1 MARAN
6 VKQRF
11 GLAVKNLR
19 TKSGISQEE
28 LAWRAG
34 LHRSYV
40 ADIERGARNL
50 SLQSI
55 EKLASA
61 LRVSLS
67 ALFEPL
73 QDSPRQVSGV
83 RAADELVDIL
93 LVEDEAHTERT
104 IRAFRM
110 ANVRNRIHVASDG
123 TSALEYL
130 YGTGRP
136 PPNAEVVKGEIIF
149 EYLYPSEEAPP
160 EQLQNRPKLILLDLN
175 LPKLGGMKVLRQIK
189 KDERTRNIPV
199 IGLIA
204 SRRSKEFLESK
215 RLGAELYIEKPVN
228 FRRFCEVAPKL
239 SCYWGLFRP
248 SDATTGL
255 APR

>member
-11 GLAVKNLR
+11 GLAVKNWR

-61 LRVSLS
+61 LRVSMS
-67 ALFEPL
+67 ALFESL
-73 QDSPRQVSGV
+73 QGSLTQVSGM
-83 RAADELVDIL
+83 RAADQLVDIL
-93 LVEDEAHTERT
+93 LVEDEAHAEQT

-110 ANVRNRIHVASDG
+110 ANVRNRIHVANDG

-130 YGTGRP
+130 YGTGQP
-136 PPNAEVVKGEIIF
+136 PPNAEVVKGEIIL
-149 EYLYPSEEAPP
+149 EYLCGTGQPQSQ
-160 EQLQNRPKLILLDLN
+160 QLQNRPKLILLDLN
-175 LPKLGGMKVLRQIK
+175 LPKLGGMRVLRQIK

-204 SRRSKEFLESK
+204 SRRSPEFLESK

-228 FRRFCEVAPKL
+228 FNRFCEVALQL

-248 SDATTGL
+248 NEAMLGL
-255 APR
+255 A